1 MAPSRHDDAVLLL
14 ARTRALPPEHVADWT
29 LPADASVVGTAR
41 RLVDRQLA
49 AWELDDASY
58 TTGLVVSE
66 LVTNAIRYGR
76 GPVRL
81 RLIRDQGRLL
91 TEVTDASS
99 ASPHLRRARES
110 DEGGRGLFIVMRLST
125 HWGVRHSRHDK
136 TIWSEQR
143 LDGGPS
149 ADAADLMNVFDVTE
163 AAEL

>member
-1 MAPSRHDDAVLLL
+1 M
-14 ARTRALPPEHVADWT
+14 
-29 LPADASVVGTAR
+29 VGTAR

-66 LVTNAIRYGR
+66 LGTNAIRYGR